1 MAARAVTV
9 EKVLKVHVAGDGGV
23 WYADGDG
30 VPVEARSSA
39 EEFLSAEICLKAR
52 RIRMVGSRENAPLLV
67 HLAQR
72 KDAGDLH
79 RLEVASPGVL
89 GRTRAERR
97 DPRLMLTRI
106 SDAVADGLTPSRGGW
121 HEFDHRDY
129 PAYVLAATE
138 DRAPELDQARL
149 RVLSAHPAYAAF
161 SFVAGLDL
169 GRMATLLGIILDPR
183 WYASLRVPSRGGD
196 IVSFSDD
203 SAKLQAY
210 LGLTPRTMAAV
221 LGKHAPTCEDARCR
235 LVVETWAGGQDWSPL
250 QVDLAGPGYFLWRRH
265 AREAGP
271 IKAMLRA
278 SQMFIDFVRLVWLD
292 SLYTDRRAGAG
303 PAAPGMRPRTEGLFA
318 PNHFFATR
326 DEAGAFELYMKLAHE
341 T

>member
-1 MAARAVTV
+1 MTARTVTV
-9 EKVLKVHVAGDGGV
+9 DRVLKVHVAGDGGV

-30 VPVEARSSA
+30 APVEARSSA
-39 EEFLSAEICLKAR
+39 EEFLAADVCLRAR
-52 RIRMVGSRENAPLLV
+52 RVRMVGSRENAPLLV
-67 HLAQR
+67 YLAQR
-72 KDAGDLH
+72 KDAGDLY

-121 HEFDHRDY
+121 HEFDRRDY

-138 DRAPELDQARL
+138 GRGPDLDRARL
-149 RVLSAHPAYAAF
+149 RVLASHPAYAAL
-161 SFVAGLDL
+161 SFVAHLDP
-169 GRMATLLGIILDPR
+169 GRLADLLGVILDPR
-183 WYASLRVPSRGGD
+183 WYASLRVPHRGGD

-203 SAKLQAY
+203 SAKLHAY

-221 LGKHAPTCEDARCR
+221 LGRHAPTAEDARCR

-250 QVDLAGPGYFLWRRH
+250 QVSLAGPGYFLWRRH
-265 AREAGP
+265 AREVGP

-292 SLYTDRRAGAG
+292 GLYTDRRAGAG
-303 PAAPGMRPRTEGLFA
+303 PAAPGMRPKTEGPFA
-318 PNHFFATR
+318 PGHFFATR
-326 DEAGAFELYMKLAHE
+326 DEARAFELHMDLALGA
-341 T
+341 